1 MSRSNPLAY
10 FDALAISVKLQ
21 QTFDRTAIS
30 EVHLFAYL
38 ACLLSLYR
46 GCAASDWGYEF
57 VATENGSP
65 FSADLEEAIVSLVLE
80 GLGEQSDRY
89 LVVTVEGQSVCAE
102 LSDFERNRRREEFLS
117 AACASVLALPLGTI
131 RSAMVT
137 DHDMKLATELRDTRR
152 LLTETA
158 VEDLHDAFSALSDEI
173 GIHVRDLMVP
183 AVVWLNYLAQIEREA
198 TRPRAET
205 EVYG

>member
-1 MSRSNPLAY
+1 MRTNPLAY
-10 FDALAISVKLQ
+10 YDAVAITSKLQ
-21 QTFDRTAIS
+21 GTFDRTAIS
-30 EVHLFAYL
+30 EIHLFAYL

-65 FSADLEEAIVSLVLE
+65 FSADLEDAVASLIVE
-80 GLGEQSDRY
+80 GLGEESERY
-89 LVVTVEGQSVCAE
+89 LVLTAEGQTVCDD
-102 LSDFERNRRREEFLS
+102 LSEFERNRWREEFLS
-117 AACASVLALPLGTI
+117 ASCASVLALPLGAI

-137 DHDMKLATELRDTRR
+137 DHDMRLASELQDTRR

-158 VEDLHDAFSALSDEI
+158 VEDLHEAFEALSEEI

-183 AVVWLNYLAQIEREA
+183 AVVWLNYLAQVERDA
-198 TRPRAET
+198 APHFAE
-205 EVYG
+205 EIHG

>member
-1 MSRSNPLAY
+1 MKTNTLAY
-10 FDALAISVKLQ
+10 YDAIAISARLQ
-21 QTFDRTAIS
+21 RTFDRTAIS

-46 GCAASDWGYEF
+46 GYAASDWGYEF

-65 FSADLEEAIVSLVLE
+65 FSAELEEAATSLIVE
-80 GLGEQSDRY
+80 GLAEESERY
-89 LVVTVEGQSVCAE
+89 LVVTSEGQRICAD
-102 LSDFERNRRREEFLS
+102 LSEFERNRWREEFLS
-117 AACASVLALPLGTI
+117 ASCASVLALPLGAI

-137 DHDMKLATELRDTRR
+137 DQDMRLATELRDTRR

-158 VEDLHDAFSALSDEI
+158 VEDLHEAFGALSEEI

-183 AVVWLNYLAQIEREA
+183 AVVWLNYLGQVEQDIPSRLAGG
-198 TRPRAET
+198 TH
-205 EVYG
+205 G